1 MSLPTIEAARKL
13 SNAAQNKLSKQDLLK
28 IINSQSVS
36 HSTITQAKCEG
47 EESSGGDVYLTERR
61 FVELLDERLNSKLN
75 GLLDKIKVAQSE
87 IKSLAEENVKIKKQ
101 LIMVESELKRKN
113 IIIKGISEESD
124 PQLAATKVIKQI
136 IDFDLDPSKINAFRL
151 GKQVTSGGRPRPI
164 LVKDLDQAQ
173 VIIRNAKKLRQNPDY
188 KNVFMDRDLPV
199 EIAKTSANL
208 RKRAY
213 KWRRDTPSDNA
224 YVKRSV
230 LFINDVEVASV

>member
-1 MSLPTIEAARKL
+1 
-13 SNAAQNKLSKQDLLK
+13 
-28 IINSQSVS
+28 
-36 HSTITQAKCEG
+36 
-47 EESSGGDVYLTERR
+47 
-61 FVELLDERLNSKLN
+61 
-75 GLLDKIKVAQSE
+75 
-87 IKSLAEENVKIKKQ
+87 
-101 LIMVESELKRKN
+101 MVESEVKRKN

-188 KNVFMDRDLPV
+188 KNVFIDRDLPV
-199 EIAKTSANL
+199 EIAKASANL

-213 KWRRDTPSDNA
+213 EWRRDNPSDNA
-224 YVKRSV
+224 YVKRGV